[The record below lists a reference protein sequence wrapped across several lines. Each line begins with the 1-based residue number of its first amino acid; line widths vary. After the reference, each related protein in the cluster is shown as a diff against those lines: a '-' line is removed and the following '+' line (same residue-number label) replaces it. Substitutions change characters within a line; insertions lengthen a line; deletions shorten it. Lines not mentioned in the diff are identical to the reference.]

1 VQHAALVRG
10 RQARTKLLRYFDRFI
25 VGQSAN
31 AAQQRG
37 QEPLI
42 VPIPGTG
49 KVKHLQ
55 ENIEST
61 KLVLTAEDMKEIDS
75 ALAEFKVHGGR
86 MNEEQMKVVEQ

>member
-1 VQHAALVRG
+1 MMRRNKPIAKVAMARKLAVR
-10 RQARTKLLRYFDRFI
+10 LFI
-25 VGQSAN
+25 
-31 AAQQRG
+31 
-37 QEPLI
+37 I

-61 KLVLTAEDMKEIDS
+61 KLVLTAEDMKGIDS